1 MRFGWAT
8 AAAIVIGF
16 VLIVLPLMFRSDGTD
31 DLEVMVV
38 PNWLHLSGYAVLA
51 VGVLM
56 LIRVI
61 RKRR

>member
-31 DLEVMVV
+31 DLEVTVV